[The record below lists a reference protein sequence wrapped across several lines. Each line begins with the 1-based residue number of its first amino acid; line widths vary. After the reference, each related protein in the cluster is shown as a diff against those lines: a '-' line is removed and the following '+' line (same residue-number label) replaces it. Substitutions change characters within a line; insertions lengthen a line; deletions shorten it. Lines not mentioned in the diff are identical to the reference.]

1 MSLVSRRPLLGA
13 GLVAASLLIA
23 ACQMTFRADGGAT
36 PAASPADG
44 PGVETSVFD
53 LEVGDCFSA
62 TGDTIET
69 ISVVPCDEAHIYEAF
84 DVVRMPGDDEEPY
97 PGDEAVLAFADA
109 ECRGPFE
116 DYVGVPYLNS
126 RFFLTPVT
134 PSEETWARGDRDVV
148 CTLNLRD
155 DVQLTG
161 SARGSGR

>member
-1 MSLVSRRPLLGA
+1 MSLVSRRPLLAA
-13 GLVAASLLIA
+13 GLVAVSLLMA
-23 ACQMTFRADGGAT
+23 ACQMTIRADGEPT
-36 PAASPADG
+36 PRASADDG

-53 LEVGDCFSA
+53 LEVGNCFSA

-69 ISVVPCDEAHIYEAF
+69 ITVVPCDEAHIYEAF

-109 ECRGPFE
+109 ECRGRFE
-116 DYVGVPYLNS
+116 DYVGVPYLTS

-134 PSEETWARGDRDVV
+134 PSEETWARGDRDIV

-155 DVQLTG
+155 DAESTG